1 MHGDENMDVWFPTG
15 STSRR
20 RGFTLIEVLV
30 VVAIIGLPA
39 ALLIPAVQSA
49 REASLRAQCVNNLK
63 QIGLALHGY
72 HDVHGSLPVGVP
84 FGSNPR
90 LTKPTLTC
98 APNLIDKSLL
108 IQILP
113 QMEQAALYSAIN
125 LNTWIFE
132 PENGTVPRAS
142 VGAYACPSDP
152 EAGRPRDGYPPDP
165 ANGQPVMQPVPMT
178 YTSYAGSRGIAH
190 WPAWPDPRN
199 NCRIDP
205 TRLAQL
211 KGCFIDVAAVSFPD
225 ITDGLSHTM
234 MVAEK
239 AVTTYRDLDQFQP
252 LTFETVGWWVL
263 GAETNTIFSTDSPPN
278 TFKKVTRGAEGRG
291 VAAWVESAS
300 SLHPDGANILMA
312 DGSARFVKESI
323 QSWPIDTTSGQPS
336 GAFGTQARGFGRR
349 WRLATAGKSFR
360 MPTSNCRRVAALRQS
375 PTGAGSPVDE
385 DAMDHGADRGRRDR
399 VVRLGRTINVYCRV
413 GLRAYGLPRVPPGSI
428 RSLTVTNRGTPPA
441 GIGGRFDRADQKE
454 STEMISRRFRV
465 ERAW

>member
-1 MHGDENMDVWFPTG
+1 MDVWFPTG

-108 IQILP
+108 IQITP

-263 GAETNTIFSTDSPPN
+263 GAETNTIFSTEEGHPRGGGSRSRRLGRVGFEPPP
-278 TFKKVTRGAEGRG
+278 RRCE
-291 VAAWVESAS
+291 
-300 SLHPDGANILMA
+300 HPDGRRI
-312 DGSARFVKESI
+312 GSV
-323 QSWPIDTTSGQPS
+323 
-336 GAFGTQARGFGRR
+336 
-349 WRLATAGKSFR
+349 
-360 MPTSNCRRVAALRQS
+360 RQ
-375 PTGAGSPVDE
+375 GVDPVL
-385 DAMDHGADRGRRDR
+385 ADRHHFG
-399 VVRLGRTINVYCRV
+399 
-413 GLRAYGLPRVPPGSI
+413 AAQ
-428 RSLTVTNRGTPPA
+428 RSLWHPSPGIWQALGTRN
-441 GIGGRFDRADQKE
+441 GGEVLSDAD
-454 STEMISRRFRV
+454 F
-465 ERAW
+465 